1 LKNISDIQVL
11 SADFFDEIISLSKI
25 ALPLNEYINSQSIK

>member
-1 LKNISDIQVL
+1 LKNFSDKQVL
-11 SADFFDEIISLSKI
+11 SSNFFDEIISLSKI